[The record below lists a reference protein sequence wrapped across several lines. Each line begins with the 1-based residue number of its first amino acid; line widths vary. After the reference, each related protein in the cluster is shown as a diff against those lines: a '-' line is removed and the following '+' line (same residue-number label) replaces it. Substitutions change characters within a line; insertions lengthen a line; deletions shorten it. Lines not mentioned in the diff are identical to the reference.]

1 MSNLY
6 VDIIKLHIAYQ
17 QIYIVRQHKKVAP
30 GMLKVAIF
38 WTTIDNYLDFL
49 F

>member
-30 GMLKVAIF
+30 GMLEVAIF